1 MTAMIRT
8 GNIPGMKTRKP
19 NPVVE
24 RIDAR
29 LAEMGI
35 SRTAA
40 CKAAGVNENQIKN
53 MEDGRSRNPRTD
65 TMQKF
70 ADVLGM
76 SIEWLLHGK
85 GEPPSRNEA
94 KEQDAFHTGIPEID
108 VQASAGAGAIVDAEG
123 GSGAWGF
130 PAGWVRAEFRAK
142 QSDLRII
149 TVEGDS
155 MVSEPPAARDI
166 DPGDKVIVN
175 INDTRPSPP
184 GIFIVYDGFG
194 LVAKRVQALP
204 HSDPPTITISSNN
217 PHYADYTRIDGEAH
231 IVGRVVGR
239 IQRL

>member
-1 MTAMIRT
+1 MAAVGTIS
-8 GNIPGMKTRKP
+8 GMKKPKP

-29 LAEMGI
+29 LADMGI

-65 TMQKF
+65 TMQKL

-76 SIEWLLHGK
+76 SLEWLLHGK
-85 GEPPSRNEA
+85 GEKPSREDGR
-94 KEQDAFHTGIPEID
+94 EPEVFQTGVAEID
-108 VQASAGAGAIVDAEG
+108 VQASAGAGAIVDAEDSG
-123 GSGAWGF
+123 GLWGF
-130 PAGWVRAEFRAK
+130 PAGWVRSEFRAR
-142 QSDLRII
+142 QADLRII

-166 DPGDKVIVN
+166 EPGDKVIVN
-175 INDTRPSPP
+175 ISDKRPSPP
-184 GIFIVYDGFG
+184 GIFIVHDGFG
-194 LVAKRVQALP
+194 LVAKRVQVLP
-204 HSDPPTITISSNN
+204 HSDPPTIVISSNN
-217 PHYADYTRIDGEAH
+217 RHYAEYQRVDGEAH
-231 IVGRVVGR
+231 IIGRVVGR